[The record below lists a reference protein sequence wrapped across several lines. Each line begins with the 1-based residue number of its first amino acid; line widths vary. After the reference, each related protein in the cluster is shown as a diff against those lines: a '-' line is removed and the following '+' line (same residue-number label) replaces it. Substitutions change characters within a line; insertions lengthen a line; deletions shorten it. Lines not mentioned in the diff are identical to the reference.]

1 MTSAKISGMVSNLG
15 SVDAGLPE
23 VTGTVDKG
31 LCATAQ
37 ASFASVM
44 EQKTSGY
51 GNQQLTSENP
61 VGKEPAATTTQPA
74 AVADGTKKLNV
85 KESSPT
91 QKVEEMQNQL
101 EDTKDAF
108 ETGVKEILKDELGVS
123 DEQVEDVMS
132 VLGLQWMDLLN
143 PASLSQLV
151 TQLTGTEDAC
161 SLLMSEEFTN
171 IMQNTDALVQNLSET
186 LGLSKDE
193 WVALQNQLTE
203 LTTPEEANLT
213 ADFNEKLDMADS
225 GIQGTTPQ
233 ADVTIASQ
241 ETQDTTATAATA
253 QMTQATEETQNV
265 QPEEETEDAVPVLEV
280 NKSENTQSENNV
292 SEDTSGEMD
301 ESAAQSQ
308 KTKES
313 SVNEHAQTMEFQVRA
328 EQQTAV
334 PEEVNTVASRT
345 TIDVQDIMNQ
355 IAEFAKVNL
364 SPENSSVEMQLNP
377 ENLGKVYLHI
387 AATKEG
393 NITAEL
399 AVSSETVKTALEAQI
414 ADLRTSLNQQGI
426 KVDAVEVT
434 IASHEFERNLEQNA
448 AGEEQQSSQREENG
462 RTAGRRLFRGELDEL
477 SGLMNEEE
485 ALAAQIMK
493 DHGNTM
499 DVTA

>member
-1 MTSAKISGMVSNLG
+1 MTSAKISGMVSTPGTL
-15 SVDAGLPE
+15 DTGLSK
-23 VTGTVDKG
+23 VTGTVEKG

-74 AVADGTKKLNV
+74 AVADSTKKLNV
-85 KESSPT
+85 KENSPT
-91 QKVEEMQNQL
+91 QKVEELQNQL

-123 DEQVEDVMS
+123 DEQVEDAMS
-132 VLGLQWMDLLN
+132 ILGLQWMDLLN

-161 SLLMSEEFTN
+161 SLLMREEFTN

-186 LGLSKDE
+186 LGTSRDE
-193 WVALQNQLTE
+193 WVALQNQLAE
-203 LTTPEEANLT
+203 LTV
-213 ADFNEKLDMADS
+213 DFNETVDMAD
-225 GIQGTTPQ
+225 GGVQEMAPQ
-233 ADVTIASQ
+233 TDATITS
-241 ETQDTTATAATA
+241 QDTTVMAATV
-253 QMTQATEETQNV
+253 QMTHTTEEAQNV
-265 QPEEETEDAVPVLEV
+265 QPEEEAEDAAPVIQV
-280 NKSENTQSENNV
+280 NASEDAQTENNV
-292 SEDTSGEMD
+292 SEDASGEMG
-301 ESAAQSQ
+301 EPAAQSQ

-313 SVNEHAQTMEFQVRA
+313 SVNEHAQNMEFQVSA
-328 EQQTAV
+328 EQQTVA
-334 PEEVNTVASRT
+334 PEEVNKVASRT

-355 IAEFAKVNL
+355 ITEFAKVNL
-364 SPENSSVEMQLNP
+364 SSENSSIEMQLNP

-448 AGEEQQSSQREENG
+448 AGEEQQGSQREESG

>member
-1 MTSAKISGMVSNLG
+1 MTSAKISGMVSTPGTL
-15 SVDAGLPE
+15 DTGLSK
-23 VTGTVDKG
+23 VTGTVEKG

-51 GNQQLTSENP
+51 GNQQLTSGNP

-74 AVADGTKKLNV
+74 AVADSAKKLNV
-85 KESSPT
+85 KENSPT
-91 QKVEEMQNQL
+91 QKVEELQNQL

-123 DEQVEDVMS
+123 DEQVEDAMS
-132 VLGLQWMDLLN
+132 ILGLQWMDLLN

-171 IMQNTDALVQNLSET
+171 IMQNTDALVQSLSET
-186 LGLSKDE
+186 LGISKDE
-193 WVALQNQLTE
+193 WVALQNQLAE
-203 LTTPEEANLT
+203 LT
-213 ADFNEKLDMADS
+213 ADFNETVDMAD
-225 GIQGTTPQ
+225 GGVQEMAPQ
-233 ADVTIASQ
+233 TDATITS
-241 ETQDTTATAATA
+241 QDTTVMAATV
-253 QMTQATEETQNV
+253 QMTHTTEEAQNV
-265 QPEEETEDAVPVLEV
+265 QPEEEAEDAAPVIQV
-280 NKSENTQSENNV
+280 NASEDAQTENNV
-292 SEDTSGEMD
+292 SEDASGEMG
-301 ESAAQSQ
+301 EPAAQSQ

-313 SVNEHAQTMEFQVRA
+313 SVNEHAQNMEFQVRA
-328 EQQTAV
+328 EQQTVA
-334 PEEVNTVASRT
+334 PEEVNKVASRT

-355 IAEFAKVNL
+355 IIEFAKVNL
-364 SPENSSVEMQLNP
+364 SSENSSIEMQLNP

-448 AGEEQQSSQREENG
+448 AGEEQQGSQREESG

>member
-1 MTSAKISGMVSNLG
+1 MTSAKISGMVSTPGTL
-15 SVDAGLPE
+15 DTGLSK
-23 VTGTVDKG
+23 VTGTVEKG

-51 GNQQLTSENP
+51 GNQQLTSGNP

-74 AVADGTKKLNV
+74 AVADSAKKLNV
-85 KESSPT
+85 KENSPT
-91 QKVEEMQNQL
+91 QKVEELQNQL

-123 DEQVEDVMS
+123 DEQVEDAMS
-132 VLGLQWMDLLN
+132 ILGLQWMDLLN

-171 IMQNTDALVQNLSET
+171 IMQNTDELVQSLSET
-186 LGLSKDE
+186 LGISKDE
-193 WVALQNQLTE
+193 WVALQNQLAE
-203 LTTPEEANLT
+203 LT
-213 ADFNEKLDMADS
+213 ADFNETVDMAD
-225 GIQGTTPQ
+225 GGVQEIAPQ
-233 ADVTIASQ
+233 TDATITS
-241 ETQDTTATAATA
+241 QDTTVMAATV
-253 QMTQATEETQNV
+253 QMTHTTEETQNV
-265 QPEEETEDAVPVLEV
+265 QPEEETEDAAPVIQV
-280 NKSENTQSENNV
+280 NASEDAQTENNV
-292 SEDTSGEMD
+292 SENASGEMG
-301 ESAAQSQ
+301 EPAAQSQ

-313 SVNEHAQTMEFQVRA
+313 SVNEHAQNMEFQVRA
-328 EQQTAV
+328 EQQTVA
-334 PEEVNTVASRT
+334 PEEVNKVASRT

-355 IAEFAKVNL
+355 ITEFAKVNL
-364 SPENSSVEMQLNP
+364 SSENSSIEMQLNP

-448 AGEEQQSSQREENG
+448 SGEEQQGSQREESG

>member
-1 MTSAKISGMVSNLG
+1 MTSAKISGMVSTPGAL
-15 SVDAGLPE
+15 DTGLSE
-23 VTGTVDKG
+23 VTGTVEKG
-31 LCATAQ
+31 LCTTAQ

-51 GNQQLTSENP
+51 GKQQLTSENP
-61 VGKEPAATTTQPA
+61 LGKQPAATTTQSA
-74 AVADGTKKLNV
+74 AVTDSTKKLNV
-85 KESSPT
+85 KKSSPT

-123 DEQVEDVMS
+123 DEQVEDAMS
-132 VLGLQWMDLLN
+132 ILGLQWLDLLN

-186 LGLSKDE
+186 LGISKDE

-203 LTTPEEANLT
+203 LT
-213 ADFNEKLDMADS
+213 ADFNETVDMAD
-225 GIQGTTPQ
+225 GGVQEMDPQ
-233 ADVTIASQ
+233 TDATITS
-241 ETQDTTATAATA
+241 QDTTVTATTV
-253 QMTQATEETQNV
+253 QMTQTAEETQNV
-265 QPEEETEDAVPVLEV
+265 QPEEEAEDAAPVIQV
-280 NKSENTQSENNV
+280 NASEDAQAENNV
-292 SEDTSGEMD
+292 SEDASGEMD

-308 KTKES
+308 KTKEN

-328 EQQTAV
+328 EQQTTA

-355 IAEFAKVNL
+355 ITEFTKVNL
-364 SPENSSVEMQLNP
+364 SLENSSIEMQLNP

-448 AGEEQQSSQREENG
+448 AGEEQQGSQREESG

>member
-1 MTSAKISGMVSNLG
+1 MTSAKISGMVSTPGAL
-15 SVDAGLPE
+15 DTGLSK
-23 VTGTVDKG
+23 VTGTVEKG

-51 GNQQLTSENP
+51 GNQQLTSGNP

-74 AVADGTKKLNV
+74 AVADSAKKLNV
-85 KESSPT
+85 KENSPT
-91 QKVEEMQNQL
+91 QKVEELQNQL

-123 DEQVEDVMS
+123 DEQVEDAMS
-132 VLGLQWMDLLN
+132 ILGLQWMDLLN

-171 IMQNTDALVQNLSET
+171 IMQNTDELVQSLSET
-186 LGLSKDE
+186 LGISKDE
-193 WVALQNQLTE
+193 WVALQNQLAE
-203 LTTPEEANLT
+203 LT
-213 ADFNEKLDMADS
+213 ADFNETVDMAD
-225 GIQGTTPQ
+225 GGVQEMAPQ
-233 ADVTIASQ
+233 TDATITS
-241 ETQDTTATAATA
+241 QDTTVMAATV
-253 QMTQATEETQNV
+253 QMTHTTEEAQNV
-265 QPEEETEDAVPVLEV
+265 QPEEEAEDAAPVIQV
-280 NKSENTQSENNV
+280 NASEDAQTENNV
-292 SEDTSGEMD
+292 SEDASGEMG
-301 ESAAQSQ
+301 EPAAQSQ

-313 SVNEHAQTMEFQVRA
+313 SVNEHAQNMEFQVRA
-328 EQQTAV
+328 EQQTVA
-334 PEEVNTVASRT
+334 PEEVNKVASRT

-355 IAEFAKVNL
+355 ITEFAKVNL
-364 SPENSSVEMQLNP
+364 SPENSSIEMQLNP

-448 AGEEQQSSQREENG
+448 SGEEQQGSQREESG

>member
-1 MTSAKISGMVSNLG
+1 MTSAKISGMVSTPGTL
-15 SVDAGLPE
+15 DTGLSK
-23 VTGTVDKG
+23 VTGTVEKG

-51 GNQQLTSENP
+51 GNQQLTSGNP

-74 AVADGTKKLNV
+74 AVADSAKKLNV
-85 KESSPT
+85 KENSPT
-91 QKVEEMQNQL
+91 QKVEELQNQL

-123 DEQVEDVMS
+123 DEQVEDAMS
-132 VLGLQWMDLLN
+132 ILGLQWMDLLN

-186 LGLSKDE
+186 LEISRDE
-193 WVALQNQLTE
+193 WVALQNQLAE
-203 LTTPEEANLT
+203 LTV
-213 ADFNEKLDMADS
+213 DFNETVDMAD
-225 GIQGTTPQ
+225 GGVQEMAPQ
-233 ADVTIASQ
+233 TDATITS
-241 ETQDTTATAATA
+241 QDTTVMAATV
-253 QMTQATEETQNV
+253 QMTHTTEEAQNV
-265 QPEEETEDAVPVLEV
+265 QPEEEAEDAAPVIQV
-280 NKSENTQSENNV
+280 NASEDAQTENNV
-292 SEDTSGEMD
+292 SEDASGEMG
-301 ESAAQSQ
+301 EPAAQSQ

-313 SVNEHAQTMEFQVRA
+313 SVNEHAQNMEFQVRA
-328 EQQTAV
+328 EQQTVA
-334 PEEVNTVASRT
+334 PEEVNKVASRT

-355 IAEFAKVNL
+355 ITEFAKVNL
-364 SPENSSVEMQLNP
+364 SPENSSIEMQLNP

-448 AGEEQQSSQREENG
+448 SGEEQQGSQREESG

>member
-1 MTSAKISGMVSNLG
+1 MTSAKISGMVSTPGTL
-15 SVDAGLPE
+15 DTGLSKA
-23 VTGTVDKG
+23 TGTVEKG

-61 VGKEPAATTTQPA
+61 VGKEPAATATQPA
-74 AVADGTKKLNV
+74 AVADSTKKLNV
-85 KESSPT
+85 KENSPT
-91 QKVEEMQNQL
+91 QKVEELQNQL

-123 DEQVEDVMS
+123 DEQVEDAMS
-132 VLGLQWMDLLN
+132 ILGLQWMDLLN

-171 IMQNTDALVQNLSET
+171 IMQNTEALVQNLSET
-186 LGLSKDE
+186 LGISKDE
-193 WVALQNQLTE
+193 WVALQNQLAE
-203 LTTPEEANLT
+203 LT
-213 ADFNEKLDMADS
+213 ADFNETVDMAD
-225 GIQGTTPQ
+225 GGVQEIAPQ
-233 ADVTIASQ
+233 TDATITS
-241 ETQDTTATAATA
+241 QDTTVMAATV
-253 QMTQATEETQNV
+253 QMTHTTEETQNV
-265 QPEEETEDAVPVLEV
+265 QPVIQVNASEDAQ
-280 NKSENTQSENNV
+280 TENNV
-292 SEDTSGEMD
+292 SENASGEMG
-301 ESAAQSQ
+301 EPAAQSQ

-313 SVNEHAQTMEFQVRA
+313 SVNEHAQNMEFQVRA
-328 EQQTAV
+328 EQQTVA
-334 PEEVNTVASRT
+334 PEEVNKVASRT

-355 IAEFAKVNL
+355 ITEFAKVNL
-364 SPENSSVEMQLNP
+364 SPENSSIEMQLNP

-426 KVDAVEVT
+426 KVDAVEVA

-448 AGEEQQSSQREENG
+448 SGEEQQGSQREESG

>member
-1 MTSAKISGMVSNLG
+1 MTSAKISGMVSTPGTL
-15 SVDAGLPE
+15 DTGLSK
-23 VTGTVDKG
+23 VTGTVEKG

-51 GNQQLTSENP
+51 GNQQLTSGNP

-74 AVADGTKKLNV
+74 AVADSAKKLNV
-85 KESSPT
+85 KENSPT
-91 QKVEEMQNQL
+91 QKVEELQNQL

-123 DEQVEDVMS
+123 DEQVEDAMS
-132 VLGLQWMDLLN
+132 ILGLQWMDLLN

-171 IMQNTDALVQNLSET
+171 IMQNTDELVQSLSET
-186 LGLSKDE
+186 LGISKDE
-193 WVALQNQLTE
+193 WVALQNQLAE
-203 LTTPEEANLT
+203 LT
-213 ADFNEKLDMADS
+213 ADFNETVDMAD
-225 GIQGTTPQ
+225 GGVQEIAPQ
-233 ADVTIASQ
+233 TDATITS
-241 ETQDTTATAATA
+241 QDTTVMAATV
-253 QMTQATEETQNV
+253 QMTHTTEETQNV
-265 QPEEETEDAVPVLEV
+265 QPEEETEDAAPVIQV
-280 NKSENTQSENNV
+280 NASEDAQTENNV
-292 SEDTSGEMD
+292 SENASGEMG
-301 ESAAQSQ
+301 EPAAQSQ

-313 SVNEHAQTMEFQVRA
+313 SVNEHAQNMEFQVRA
-328 EQQTAV
+328 EQQTVA
-334 PEEVNTVASRT
+334 PEEVNKVASRT

-355 IAEFAKVNL
+355 ITEFAKVNL
-364 SPENSSVEMQLNP
+364 SSENSSIEMQLNP

-399 AVSSETVKTALEAQI
+399 TVSSETVKTALEAQI

-448 AGEEQQSSQREENG
+448 AGEEQQGSQREESG

>member
-1 MTSAKISGMVSNLG
+1 MTSAKISGMVSTPGTL
-15 SVDAGLPE
+15 DTGLSK
-23 VTGTVDKG
+23 VTGAVEKG

-61 VGKEPAATTTQPA
+61 VGKEPAATTTQSA
-74 AVADGTKKLNV
+74 AVADSTKKLNV
-85 KESSPT
+85 KENSPT
-91 QKVEEMQNQL
+91 QKVEELQNQL

-123 DEQVEDVMS
+123 DEQVEDAMS
-132 VLGLQWMDLLN
+132 ILGLQWMDLLN

-186 LGLSKDE
+186 LGISKDE
-193 WVALQNQLTE
+193 WVALQNQLAE
-203 LTTPEEANLT
+203 LT
-213 ADFNEKLDMADS
+213 ADFNETVDMAD
-225 GIQGTTPQ
+225 GGVQEMVPQ
-233 ADVTIASQ
+233 TDVTIASQ
-241 ETQDTTATAATA
+241 ETQDTTVTAATV
-253 QMTQATEETQNV
+253 QMTHATEETQNV
-265 QPEEETEDAVPVLEV
+265 QPEEDAAPVIQVNASEDAQ
-280 NKSENTQSENNV
+280 TENNV
-292 SEDTSGEMD
+292 SEDASGEMD
-301 ESAAQSQ
+301 EPAAQSQ

-313 SVNEHAQTMEFQVRA
+313 SVNEHAQNMEFQVRA
-328 EQQTAV
+328 EQQTAA
-334 PEEVNTVASRT
+334 PEEVNKVASRT

-355 IAEFAKVNL
+355 ITEFAKVNL
-364 SPENSSVEMQLNP
+364 SSENSSIEMQLNP

-393 NITAEL
+393 NIAAEL
-399 AVSSETVKTALEAQI
+399 AVSSETVKAALEAQI

-434 IASHEFERNLEQNA
+434 IASHEFERNLEQNT
-448 AGEEQQSSQREENG
+448 AGEEQQGSQREESG

>member
-1 MTSAKISGMVSNLG
+1 MTSAKISGMVSTPGTL
-15 SVDAGLPE
+15 DTGLSKA
-23 VTGTVDKG
+23 TGTVEKG

-61 VGKEPAATTTQPA
+61 VGKEPAATATQPA
-74 AVADGTKKLNV
+74 AVADSTKKLNV
-85 KESSPT
+85 KENSPT
-91 QKVEEMQNQL
+91 QKVEELQNQL

-123 DEQVEDVMS
+123 DEQVEDAMS
-132 VLGLQWMDLLN
+132 ILGLQWMDLLN

-171 IMQNTDALVQNLSET
+171 IMQNTEVLVQNLSET
-186 LGLSKDE
+186 LGISKDE
-193 WVALQNQLTE
+193 WVALQNQLAE
-203 LTTPEEANLT
+203 LT
-213 ADFNEKLDMADS
+213 ADFNETVDMAD
-225 GIQGTTPQ
+225 GGVQEIAPQ
-233 ADVTIASQ
+233 TDATITS
-241 ETQDTTATAATA
+241 QDTTVMAATV
-253 QMTQATEETQNV
+253 QMTHTTEETQNV
-265 QPEEETEDAVPVLEV
+265 QPEEETEDAAPVIQV
-280 NKSENTQSENNV
+280 NASEDAQTENNV
-292 SEDTSGEMD
+292 SENASGEMG
-301 ESAAQSQ
+301 EPAAQSQ

-313 SVNEHAQTMEFQVRA
+313 SVNEHAQNMEFQVRA
-328 EQQTAV
+328 EQQTVA
-334 PEEVNTVASRT
+334 PEEVNKVASRT

-355 IAEFAKVNL
+355 ITEFAKVNL
-364 SPENSSVEMQLNP
+364 SPENSSIEMQLNP

-387 AATKEG
+387 AVTKEG

-426 KVDAVEVT
+426 KVDAVEVA

-448 AGEEQQSSQREENG
+448 SGEEQQGSQREESG

>member
-1 MTSAKISGMVSNLG
+1 MTSAKISGMVSTPGTL
-15 SVDAGLPE
+15 DTGLSK
-23 VTGTVDKG
+23 VTGTVEKG

-51 GNQQLTSENP
+51 GNQQLTSGNP

-74 AVADGTKKLNV
+74 AVADSTKKLNV
-85 KESSPT
+85 KENSPT
-91 QKVEEMQNQL
+91 QKVEELQNQL

-123 DEQVEDVMS
+123 DEQVEDAMS
-132 VLGLQWMDLLN
+132 ILGLQWMDLLN

-186 LGLSKDE
+186 LGISKDE
-193 WVALQNQLTE
+193 WVALQNQLAE
-203 LTTPEEANLT
+203 LT
-213 ADFNEKLDMADS
+213 ADFNETVDMAD
-225 GIQGTTPQ
+225 GGVQEMAPQ
-233 ADVTIASQ
+233 TDATITS
-241 ETQDTTATAATA
+241 QDTTVMAATV
-253 QMTQATEETQNV
+253 QMTHATEETQNV
-265 QPEEETEDAVPVLEV
+265 QPEEETEDAAPVIQV
-280 NKSENTQSENNV
+280 NASEDAQTENNV
-292 SEDTSGEMD
+292 SENASGEMG
-301 ESAAQSQ
+301 EPAAQSQ

-313 SVNEHAQTMEFQVRA
+313 SVNEHAQNMEFQVRT
-328 EQQTAV
+328 EQQTVA
-334 PEEVNTVASRT
+334 PEEVNKVASRT

-355 IAEFAKVNL
+355 ITEFAKVNL
-364 SPENSSVEMQLNP
+364 SPENSSIEMQLNP

-387 AATKEG
+387 ATTKEG

-399 AVSSETVKTALEAQI
+399 AVSSEAVKTALEAQI

-448 AGEEQQSSQREENG
+448 SGEEQQGSQREESG

>member
-1 MTSAKISGMVSNLG
+1 MTGAKISGMVSTPGTL
-15 SVDAGLPE
+15 DTGLSK
-23 VTGTVDKG
+23 VTGTVEKG

-51 GNQQLTSENP
+51 GNQQLTSGNP

-74 AVADGTKKLNV
+74 AVADSAKKLNV
-85 KESSPT
+85 KENSPT
-91 QKVEEMQNQL
+91 QKVEELQNQL

-123 DEQVEDVMS
+123 DEQVEDAMS
-132 VLGLQWMDLLN
+132 ILGLQWMDLLN

-171 IMQNTDALVQNLSET
+171 IMQNTDELVQSLSET
-186 LGLSKDE
+186 LGISKDE
-193 WVALQNQLTE
+193 WVALQNQLAE
-203 LTTPEEANLT
+203 LT
-213 ADFNEKLDMADS
+213 ADFNETVDMAD
-225 GIQGTTPQ
+225 GGVQEIAPQ
-233 ADVTIASQ
+233 TDATITS
-241 ETQDTTATAATA
+241 QDTTVMAATV
-253 QMTQATEETQNV
+253 QMTHTTEETQNV
-265 QPEEETEDAVPVLEV
+265 QPEEETEDAAPVIQV
-280 NKSENTQSENNV
+280 NASEDAQTENNV
-292 SEDTSGEMD
+292 SENASGEMG
-301 ESAAQSQ
+301 EPAAQSQ

-313 SVNEHAQTMEFQVRA
+313 SVNEHAQNMEFQVRA
-328 EQQTAV
+328 EQQTVA
-334 PEEVNTVASRT
+334 PEEVNKVASRT

-355 IAEFAKVNL
+355 ITEFAKVNL
-364 SPENSSVEMQLNP
+364 SPENSSIEMQLNP

-426 KVDAVEVT
+426 KVDAVEVA

-448 AGEEQQSSQREENG
+448 SGEEQQGSQREESG

>member
-1 MTSAKISGMVSNLG
+1 MTSAKISGMVSTPGTL
-15 SVDAGLPE
+15 DTGLSK
-23 VTGTVDKG
+23 VTGTVEKG

-51 GNQQLTSENP
+51 GNQQLTSGNP

-74 AVADGTKKLNV
+74 AVADSTKKLNV
-85 KESSPT
+85 KENSPT
-91 QKVEEMQNQL
+91 QKVEELQNQL

-123 DEQVEDVMS
+123 DEQVEDAMS
-132 VLGLQWMDLLN
+132 ILGLQWMDLLN

-151 TQLTGTEDAC
+151 TQLTETEDAC

-186 LGLSKDE
+186 LGISKDE
-193 WVALQNQLTE
+193 WVALQNQLAE
-203 LTTPEEANLT
+203 LT
-213 ADFNEKLDMADS
+213 ADFNETVDMAD
-225 GIQGTTPQ
+225 GGVQEMAPQ
-233 ADVTIASQ
+233 TDATITS
-241 ETQDTTATAATA
+241 QDTTVMTATV
-253 QMTQATEETQNV
+253 QMTHTTEETQNV
-265 QPEEETEDAVPVLEV
+265 QPEEEAEDATPVIQV
-280 NKSENTQSENNV
+280 NASEDAQTENNV
-292 SEDTSGEMD
+292 SEDASGEMG
-301 ESAAQSQ
+301 EPAAQSQ

-313 SVNEHAQTMEFQVRA
+313 SVNEHAQNMEFQVRA
-328 EQQTAV
+328 EQQTVA
-334 PEEVNTVASRT
+334 PEEVNKVASRT

-355 IAEFAKVNL
+355 ITEFAKVNL
-364 SPENSSVEMQLNP
+364 SPENSSIEMQLNP

-448 AGEEQQSSQREENG
+448 AGEEQQGSQREESG

>member
-1 MTSAKISGMVSNLG
+1 MTSAKISGMVSTPGTL
-15 SVDAGLPE
+15 DTGLSK
-23 VTGTVDKG
+23 VTGTVEKG

-51 GNQQLTSENP
+51 GNQQLTSGNP

-74 AVADGTKKLNV
+74 AVADSAKKLNV
-85 KESSPT
+85 KENSPT
-91 QKVEEMQNQL
+91 QKVEELQNQL

-123 DEQVEDVMS
+123 DEQVEDAMS
-132 VLGLQWMDLLN
+132 ILGLQWMDLLN

-171 IMQNTDALVQNLSET
+171 IMQNTDALVQSLSET
-186 LGLSKDE
+186 LGISKDE
-193 WVALQNQLTE
+193 WVALQNQLAE
-203 LTTPEEANLT
+203 LT
-213 ADFNEKLDMADS
+213 ADFNETVDMVDGGVQEIA
-225 GIQGTTPQ
+225 PQ
-233 ADVTIASQ
+233 TDATITS
-241 ETQDTTATAATA
+241 QDTTVMAATV
-253 QMTQATEETQNV
+253 QMTHTTEETQNV
-265 QPEEETEDAVPVLEV
+265 QPEEEAEDAAPVIQV
-280 NKSENTQSENNV
+280 NTSEDAQAENNV
-292 SEDTSGEMD
+292 SEDASGEMD

-308 KTKES
+308 KTKEN
-313 SVNEHAQTMEFQVRA
+313 SVNEHPQNMEFQVRA
-328 EQQTAV
+328 EQQTAA
-334 PEEVNTVASRT
+334 PEEVNKVASRT

-355 IAEFAKVNL
+355 ITEFAKVNL
-364 SPENSSVEMQLNP
+364 SSENSSIEMQLNP

-448 AGEEQQSSQREENG
+448 AGEEQQGSQREESG

>member
-1 MTSAKISGMVSNLG
+1 MTSAKISGMVSTPGTL
-15 SVDAGLPE
+15 DTGLSK
-23 VTGTVDKG
+23 VTGTVEKG

-51 GNQQLTSENP
+51 GNQQLTSKNP
-61 VGKEPAATTTQPA
+61 VGKEPAATATQPA
-74 AVADGTKKLNV
+74 AVADSTKKLNV
-85 KESSPT
+85 KENSPT
-91 QKVEEMQNQL
+91 QKVEELQNQL

-123 DEQVEDVMS
+123 DEQVKDAMS
-132 VLGLQWMDLLN
+132 ILGLQWMDLLN

-171 IMQNTDALVQNLSET
+171 IMQNIDALVQNLSET
-186 LGLSKDE
+186 LGISKDE
-193 WVALQNQLTE
+193 WVALQNQLAE
-203 LTTPEEANLT
+203 LT
-213 ADFNEKLDMADS
+213 ADFNETVDMAD
-225 GIQGTTPQ
+225 GGVQEIAPQ
-233 ADVTIASQ
+233 TDATITS
-241 ETQDTTATAATA
+241 QDTTVMAATV
-253 QMTQATEETQNV
+253 QMTHTTEETQNV
-265 QPEEETEDAVPVLEV
+265 QPEEETEDAAPVIQV
-280 NKSENTQSENNV
+280 NASEDAQTENNV
-292 SEDTSGEMD
+292 SENASGEMG
-301 ESAAQSQ
+301 EPAAQSQ

-313 SVNEHAQTMEFQVRA
+313 SVNEHAQNMEFQVRA
-328 EQQTAV
+328 EQQTVA
-334 PEEVNTVASRT
+334 PEEVNKVASRT

-355 IAEFAKVNL
+355 ITEFAKVNL
-364 SPENSSVEMQLNP
+364 SPENSSIEMQLNP

-426 KVDAVEVT
+426 KVDAVEVA

-448 AGEEQQSSQREENG
+448 SGEEQQGSQREESG

>member
-1 MTSAKISGMVSNLG
+1 MTSAKISGMVSTPGTL
-15 SVDAGLPE
+15 DTGLSK
-23 VTGTVDKG
+23 VTGTVEKG

-51 GNQQLTSENP
+51 GNQQLTSGNP

-74 AVADGTKKLNV
+74 AVADSTKKLNV
-85 KESSPT
+85 KENSPT
-91 QKVEEMQNQL
+91 QKVEELQNQL

-123 DEQVEDVMS
+123 DEQVEDAMS
-132 VLGLQWMDLLN
+132 ILGLQWMDLLN

-151 TQLTGTEDAC
+151 TQLTETEDAC

-186 LGLSKDE
+186 LGISKDE
-193 WVALQNQLTE
+193 WVALQNQLAE
-203 LTTPEEANLT
+203 LT
-213 ADFNEKLDMADS
+213 ADFNETVDMAD
-225 GIQGTTPQ
+225 GGVQEMAPQ
-233 ADVTIASQ
+233 TDATITS
-241 ETQDTTATAATA
+241 QDTTVMAATV
-253 QMTQATEETQNV
+253 QMTHTTEETQNV
-265 QPEEETEDAVPVLEV
+265 QPEEEAEDATPVIQV
-280 NKSENTQSENNV
+280 NASEDAQTENNV
-292 SEDTSGEMD
+292 SEDASGEMG
-301 ESAAQSQ
+301 EPAAQSQ

-313 SVNEHAQTMEFQVRA
+313 SVNEHAQNMEFQVRA
-328 EQQTAV
+328 EQQTVA
-334 PEEVNTVASRT
+334 PEEVNKVASRT

-355 IAEFAKVNL
+355 ITEFAKVNL
-364 SPENSSVEMQLNP
+364 SPENSSIEMQLNP

-448 AGEEQQSSQREENG
+448 AGEEQQGSQREESG
-462 RTAGRRLFRGELDEL
+462 ITAGRRLFRGELDEL

>member
-1 MTSAKISGMVSNLG
+1 MTSAKISGMVSNPGAL
-15 SVDAGLPE
+15 DTGLSE
-23 VTGTVDKG
+23 VTGTVEKG

-74 AVADGTKKLNV
+74 AVADSTKKLNV

-91 QKVEEMQNQL
+91 QKVEELQNQL

-123 DEQVEDVMS
+123 DEQVEDAMS
-132 VLGLQWMDLLN
+132 ILGLQWLDLLN

-186 LGLSKDE
+186 LGISKDE

-203 LTTPEEANLT
+203 LT
-213 ADFNEKLDMADS
+213 ADFNETVDMAD
-225 GIQGTTPQ
+225 GGVQEMDPQ
-233 ADVTIASQ
+233 TDATITS
-241 ETQDTTATAATA
+241 QDTTVTATTV
-253 QMTQATEETQNV
+253 QMTQTAEETQNV
-265 QPEEETEDAVPVLEV
+265 QPEEEAEDAAPVIQV
-280 NKSENTQSENNV
+280 NASEDAQAENNV
-292 SEDTSGEMD
+292 SEDASGEMD

-308 KTKES
+308 KTKEN
-313 SVNEHAQTMEFQVRA
+313 SVNEHPQNMEFQVRA
-328 EQQTAV
+328 EQQTAA
-334 PEEVNTVASRT
+334 PEEVNKVASRT

-355 IAEFAKVNL
+355 ITEFAKVNL
-364 SPENSSVEMQLNP
+364 SSENSSIEMQLNP

-448 AGEEQQSSQREENG
+448 AGEEQQGSQREESG

>member
-1 MTSAKISGMVSNLG
+1 MTSAKISGMVSTPGTL
-15 SVDAGLPE
+15 DTGLSK
-23 VTGTVDKG
+23 VTGTVEKG

-51 GNQQLTSENP
+51 GNQQLTSKNP
-61 VGKEPAATTTQPA
+61 VGKEPAATATQPA
-74 AVADGTKKLNV
+74 AVADSTKKLNV
-85 KESSPT
+85 KENSPT
-91 QKVEEMQNQL
+91 QKVEELQNQL

-123 DEQVEDVMS
+123 DEQVEDAMS
-132 VLGLQWMDLLN
+132 ILGLQWMDLLN

-171 IMQNTDALVQNLSET
+171 IMQNTDELVQSLSET
-186 LGLSKDE
+186 LGISKDE
-193 WVALQNQLTE
+193 WVALQNQLAE
-203 LTTPEEANLT
+203 LT
-213 ADFNEKLDMADS
+213 ADFNETVDMAD
-225 GIQGTTPQ
+225 GGVQKMAPQ
-233 ADVTIASQ
+233 TDATITSK
-241 ETQDTTATAATA
+241 DTTVMAATV
-253 QMTQATEETQNV
+253 QMTHTTEETQNV
-265 QPEEETEDAVPVLEV
+265 QPEEETEDTTPVIQV
-280 NKSENTQSENNV
+280 NASEDAQTENNV
-292 SEDTSGEMD
+292 SENASGEMG
-301 ESAAQSQ
+301 EPAAQSQ

-313 SVNEHAQTMEFQVRA
+313 SVNEHAQNMEFQVRA
-328 EQQTAV
+328 EQLAAA
-334 PEEVNTVASRT
+334 PEEVNKVASRT

-355 IAEFAKVNL
+355 ITEFAKVNL
-364 SPENSSVEMQLNP
+364 SSENSSIEMQLNP

-426 KVDAVEVT
+426 KVDAVEVA

-448 AGEEQQSSQREENG
+448 SGEEQQGSQREESG

>member
-1 MTSAKISGMVSNLG
+1 MTSAKISGMVSTPGTL
-15 SVDAGLPE
+15 DTGLSK
-23 VTGTVDKG
+23 VTGTVEKG

-74 AVADGTKKLNV
+74 AVADSTKKLNV
-85 KESSPT
+85 KENSPT
-91 QKVEEMQNQL
+91 QKVEELQNQL

-123 DEQVEDVMS
+123 DEQVEDAMS
-132 VLGLQWMDLLN
+132 ILGLQWMDLLN

-186 LGLSKDE
+186 LGISRDE
-193 WVALQNQLTE
+193 WVALQNQLAE
-203 LTTPEEANLT
+203 LTV
-213 ADFNEKLDMADS
+213 DFNETVDMAD
-225 GIQGTTPQ
+225 GGVQEMAPQ
-233 ADVTIASQ
+233 TDATITS
-241 ETQDTTATAATA
+241 QDTTVTATTV
-253 QMTQATEETQNV
+253 QMTQTAEETQNV
-265 QPEEETEDAVPVLEV
+265 QPEEEAEDAAPVIQV
-280 NKSENTQSENNV
+280 NASEDAQAENNV
-292 SEDTSGEMD
+292 SEDASGEMD

-308 KTKES
+308 KTKEN
-313 SVNEHAQTMEFQVRA
+313 SVNEHPQNMEFQVRA
-328 EQQTAV
+328 EQQTAA
-334 PEEVNTVASRT
+334 PEEVNKVASRT

-355 IAEFAKVNL
+355 ITEFAKVNL
-364 SPENSSVEMQLNP
+364 SSENSSIEMQLNP

-448 AGEEQQSSQREENG
+448 AGEEQQGSQREESG

>member
-1 MTSAKISGMVSNLG
+1 MTSAKISGMVSTPGTL
-15 SVDAGLPE
+15 DTGLSK
-23 VTGTVDKG
+23 VTGTVEKG

-51 GNQQLTSENP
+51 GNQQLTSGNP

-74 AVADGTKKLNV
+74 AVADSAKKLNV
-85 KESSPT
+85 KENSPT
-91 QKVEEMQNQL
+91 QKVEELQNQL

-123 DEQVEDVMS
+123 DEQVEDAMS
-132 VLGLQWMDLLN
+132 ILGLQWMDLLN

-171 IMQNTDALVQNLSET
+171 IMQNTDELVQSLSET
-186 LGLSKDE
+186 LGISKDE
-193 WVALQNQLTE
+193 WVALQNQLAE
-203 LTTPEEANLT
+203 LT
-213 ADFNEKLDMADS
+213 ADFNETVDMAD
-225 GIQGTTPQ
+225 GGVQKIAPQ
-233 ADVTIASQ
+233 TDATITS
-241 ETQDTTATAATA
+241 QDTTVMAATV
-253 QMTQATEETQNV
+253 QMTHTTEETQNV
-265 QPEEETEDAVPVLEV
+265 QPEEETEDAAPVIQV
-280 NKSENTQSENNV
+280 NASEDAQTENNV
-292 SEDTSGEMD
+292 SENASGEMG
-301 ESAAQSQ
+301 EPAAQSQ

-313 SVNEHAQTMEFQVRA
+313 SVNEHAQNMEFQVRA
-328 EQQTAV
+328 EQQTVA
-334 PEEVNTVASRT
+334 PEEVNKVASRT

-355 IAEFAKVNL
+355 ITEFAKVNL
-364 SPENSSVEMQLNP
+364 SPENSSIEMQLNP

-426 KVDAVEVT
+426 KVDAVEVA

-448 AGEEQQSSQREENG
+448 SGEEQQGSQREESG

>member
-1 MTSAKISGMVSNLG
+1 MTSAKISGMVSTPGTL
-15 SVDAGLPE
+15 DTGLSK
-23 VTGTVDKG
+23 VTGTVEKG

-51 GNQQLTSENP
+51 GNQQLTSGNP

-74 AVADGTKKLNV
+74 AVADSAKKLNV
-85 KESSPT
+85 KENSPT
-91 QKVEEMQNQL
+91 QKVEELQNQL

-123 DEQVEDVMS
+123 DEQVEDAMS
-132 VLGLQWMDLLN
+132 ILGLQWMDLLN

-171 IMQNTDALVQNLSET
+171 IMQNTDALVQSLSET
-186 LGLSKDE
+186 LGISKDE
-193 WVALQNQLTE
+193 WVALQNQLAE
-203 LTTPEEANLT
+203 LT
-213 ADFNEKLDMADS
+213 ADFNETVDMAD
-225 GIQGTTPQ
+225 GGVQEIAPQ
-233 ADVTIASQ
+233 TDATITS
-241 ETQDTTATAATA
+241 QDTTVMAATV
-253 QMTQATEETQNV
+253 QMTHTTEETQNV
-265 QPEEETEDAVPVLEV
+265 QPEEETEDAAPVIQV
-280 NKSENTQSENNV
+280 NASEDAQTENNV
-292 SEDTSGEMD
+292 SENASGEMG
-301 ESAAQSQ
+301 EPAAQSQ

-313 SVNEHAQTMEFQVRA
+313 SVNEHAQNMEFQVRA
-328 EQQTAV
+328 EQQTVA
-334 PEEVNTVASRT
+334 PEEVNKVASRT

-355 IAEFAKVNL
+355 ITEFAKVNL
-364 SPENSSVEMQLNP
+364 SSENSSIEMQLNP

-448 AGEEQQSSQREENG
+448 AGEEQQGSQREESG

>member
-1 MTSAKISGMVSNLG
+1 MTSAKISGMVSTPGTL
-15 SVDAGLPE
+15 DTGLSK
-23 VTGTVDKG
+23 VTGTVEKG

-51 GNQQLTSENP
+51 GNQQLTSGNP

-74 AVADGTKKLNV
+74 AVADSTKKLNV
-85 KESSPT
+85 KENSPT
-91 QKVEEMQNQL
+91 QKVEELQNQL

-123 DEQVEDVMS
+123 DEQVEDAMS
-132 VLGLQWMDLLN
+132 ILGLQWMDLLN

-186 LGLSKDE
+186 LGISKDE
-193 WVALQNQLTE
+193 WVALQNQLAE
-203 LTTPEEANLT
+203 LT
-213 ADFNEKLDMADS
+213 ADFNETVDMAD
-225 GIQGTTPQ
+225 GGVQEMAQQTD
-233 ADVTIASQ
+233 ATITS
-241 ETQDTTATAATA
+241 QDTTVMAATV
-253 QMTQATEETQNV
+253 QMTHATEETQNV
-265 QPEEETEDAVPVLEV
+265 QPEEETEDAAPVIQV
-280 NKSENTQSENNV
+280 NASEDAQTENNV
-292 SEDTSGEMD
+292 SENASGEMG
-301 ESAAQSQ
+301 EPAAQSQ

-313 SVNEHAQTMEFQVRA
+313 SVNEHAQNMEFQVRT
-328 EQQTAV
+328 EQQTVA
-334 PEEVNTVASRT
+334 PEEVNKVASRT

-355 IAEFAKVNL
+355 VTEFAKVNL
-364 SPENSSVEMQLNP
+364 SPENSSIEMQLNP

-387 AATKEG
+387 ATTKEG

-399 AVSSETVKTALEAQI
+399 AVSSEAVKTALEAQI

-448 AGEEQQSSQREENG
+448 SGEEQQGSQREESG

>member
-1 MTSAKISGMVSNLG
+1 MTSAKISGMVSTPGTL
-15 SVDAGLPE
+15 DTGLSE
-23 VTGTVDKG
+23 VTGTVEKG

-51 GNQQLTSENP
+51 GNQQLTSGNP

-74 AVADGTKKLNV
+74 AVADSAKKLNV
-85 KESSPT
+85 KENSPT
-91 QKVEEMQNQL
+91 QKVEELQNQL

-123 DEQVEDVMS
+123 DEQVEDAMS
-132 VLGLQWMDLLN
+132 ILGLQWMDLLN

-171 IMQNTDALVQNLSET
+171 IMQNTDELVQSLSET
-186 LGLSKDE
+186 LGISKDE
-193 WVALQNQLTE
+193 WVALQNQLAE
-203 LTTPEEANLT
+203 LT
-213 ADFNEKLDMADS
+213 ADFNETVDMAD
-225 GIQGTTPQ
+225 GGVQEIAPQ
-233 ADVTIASQ
+233 TDATITS
-241 ETQDTTATAATA
+241 QDTTVMAATV
-253 QMTQATEETQNV
+253 QMTHTTEETQNV
-265 QPEEETEDAVPVLEV
+265 QPEEETEDAAPVIQV
-280 NKSENTQSENNV
+280 NASEDAQTENNV
-292 SEDTSGEMD
+292 SENASGEMG
-301 ESAAQSQ
+301 EPAAQSQ

-313 SVNEHAQTMEFQVRA
+313 SVNEHAQNMEFQVRA
-328 EQQTAV
+328 EQQTVA
-334 PEEVNTVASRT
+334 PEEVNKVASRT

-355 IAEFAKVNL
+355 ITEFAKVNL
-364 SPENSSVEMQLNP
+364 SPENSSIEMQLNP

-426 KVDAVEVT
+426 KVDAVEVA

-448 AGEEQQSSQREENG
+448 SGEEQQGSQREESG

>member
-1 MTSAKISGMVSNLG
+1 MTSAKISGMVSTPGTL
-15 SVDAGLPE
+15 DTGLSK
-23 VTGTVDKG
+23 VTGTVEKG

-51 GNQQLTSENP
+51 GNQQLTSGNP

-74 AVADGTKKLNV
+74 AVADSAKKLNV
-85 KESSPT
+85 KENSPT
-91 QKVEEMQNQL
+91 QKVEELQNQL

-123 DEQVEDVMS
+123 DEQVEDAMS
-132 VLGLQWMDLLN
+132 ILGLQWMDLLN

-171 IMQNTDALVQNLSET
+171 IMQNTDALVQSLSET
-186 LGLSKDE
+186 LGISKDE
-193 WVALQNQLTE
+193 WVALQNQLAE
-203 LTTPEEANLT
+203 LT
-213 ADFNEKLDMADS
+213 ADFNETVDMAD
-225 GIQGTTPQ
+225 GGVQEMAPQ
-233 ADVTIASQ
+233 TDATITS
-241 ETQDTTATAATA
+241 QDTTVMAATV
-253 QMTQATEETQNV
+253 QMTHATEETQNV
-265 QPEEETEDAVPVLEV
+265 QPEEETEDAAPVIQV
-280 NKSENTQSENNV
+280 NASEDAQTENNV
-292 SEDTSGEMD
+292 SENASGEMG
-301 ESAAQSQ
+301 EPAAQSQ

-313 SVNEHAQTMEFQVRA
+313 SVNEHAQNMEFQVRA
-328 EQQTAV
+328 EQQTVA
-334 PEEVNTVASRT
+334 PEEVNKVASRT

-355 IAEFAKVNL
+355 ITEFAKVNL
-364 SPENSSVEMQLNP
+364 SPENSSIEMQLNP

-414 ADLRTSLNQQGI
+414 ADLRISLNQQGI

-448 AGEEQQSSQREENG
+448 AGEEQQGSQREESG

>member
-1 MTSAKISGMVSNLG
+1 MTSAKISGMVSTPGTL
-15 SVDAGLPE
+15 DTGLSK
-23 VTGTVDKG
+23 VTGTVEKG

-51 GNQQLTSENP
+51 GNQQLTSGNP

-74 AVADGTKKLNV
+74 AVADSAKKLNV
-85 KESSPT
+85 KENSPT
-91 QKVEEMQNQL
+91 QKVEELQNQL

-123 DEQVEDVMS
+123 DEQVEDAMS
-132 VLGLQWMDLLN
+132 ILGLQWMDLLN

-171 IMQNTDALVQNLSET
+171 IMQNTDELVQSLSET
-186 LGLSKDE
+186 LGISKDE
-193 WVALQNQLTE
+193 WVALQNQLAE
-203 LTTPEEANLT
+203 LT
-213 ADFNEKLDMADS
+213 ADFNETVDMAD
-225 GIQGTTPQ
+225 GGVQEIAPQ
-233 ADVTIASQ
+233 TDATITS
-241 ETQDTTATAATA
+241 QDTTVMAATV
-253 QMTQATEETQNV
+253 QMTHTTEETQNV
-265 QPEEETEDAVPVLEV
+265 QPEEETEDAAPVIQV
-280 NKSENTQSENNV
+280 NASEDAQTENNV
-292 SEDTSGEMD
+292 SENASGEMG
-301 ESAAQSQ
+301 EPAAQSQ

-313 SVNEHAQTMEFQVRA
+313 SVNEHAQNMEFQVRA
-328 EQQTAV
+328 EQQTVA
-334 PEEVNTVASRT
+334 PEEVNKVASRT

-355 IAEFAKVNL
+355 IKEFAKVNL
-364 SPENSSVEMQLNP
+364 SPENSSIEMQLNP

-426 KVDAVEVT
+426 KVDAVEVA

-448 AGEEQQSSQREENG
+448 SGEEQQGSQREESG

>member
-1 MTSAKISGMVSNLG
+1 MTSAKISGMVSTPGTL
-15 SVDAGLPE
+15 DTGLSK
-23 VTGTVDKG
+23 VTGTVEKG

-51 GNQQLTSENP
+51 GNQQLTSGNP
-61 VGKEPAATTTQPA
+61 VGKEPAATATQPA
-74 AVADGTKKLNV
+74 AVADSAKKLNV
-85 KESSPT
+85 KENSPT
-91 QKVEEMQNQL
+91 QKVEELQNQL
-101 EDTKDAF
+101 GDTKDAF

-123 DEQVEDVMS
+123 DEQVEDAMS
-132 VLGLQWMDLLN
+132 ILGLQWMDLLN

-171 IMQNTDALVQNLSET
+171 IMQNTDALVQSLSET
-186 LGLSKDE
+186 LGISKDE
-193 WVALQNQLTE
+193 WVALQNQLAE
-203 LTTPEEANLT
+203 LT
-213 ADFNEKLDMADS
+213 ADFNETVDMSDGGVQEMA
-225 GIQGTTPQ
+225 PQ
-233 ADVTIASQ
+233 TDATITS
-241 ETQDTTATAATA
+241 QDTTVMAATV
-253 QMTQATEETQNV
+253 QMTHTTEETQNV
-265 QPEEETEDAVPVLEV
+265 QPEEETEDATPVIQV
-280 NKSENTQSENNV
+280 NASEDAQTENNV
-292 SEDTSGEMD
+292 SENASGEMG

-313 SVNEHAQTMEFQVRA
+313 SVNEHAQNMEFQVRA
-328 EQQTAV
+328 EQQTAA
-334 PEEVNTVASRT
+334 PEEVNKVASRT

-355 IAEFAKVNL
+355 ITEFAKVNL
-364 SPENSSVEMQLNP
+364 SPENSSIEMQLNP

-448 AGEEQQSSQREENG
+448 SGEEQQGSQREESG

>member
-1 MTSAKISGMVSNLG
+1 MTSAKISGMVSTPGTL
-15 SVDAGLPE
+15 DTGLSK
-23 VTGTVDKG
+23 VTGTVEKG

-51 GNQQLTSENP
+51 GNQQLTSGNP

-74 AVADGTKKLNV
+74 AVADSAKKLNV
-85 KESSPT
+85 KENSPT
-91 QKVEEMQNQL
+91 QKVEELQNQL

-123 DEQVEDVMS
+123 DEQVEDAMS
-132 VLGLQWMDLLN
+132 ILGLQWMDLLN

-171 IMQNTDALVQNLSET
+171 IMQNTDALVQSLSGT
-186 LGLSKDE
+186 LGISKDE
-193 WVALQNQLTE
+193 WVALQNQLAE
-203 LTTPEEANLT
+203 LT
-213 ADFNEKLDMADS
+213 ADFNETVDMAD
-225 GIQGTTPQ
+225 GGVQEIAPQ
-233 ADVTIASQ
+233 TDATITS
-241 ETQDTTATAATA
+241 QDTTVMAATV
-253 QMTQATEETQNV
+253 QMTHTTEETQNV
-265 QPEEETEDAVPVLEV
+265 QPEEETEDAAPVIQV
-280 NKSENTQSENNV
+280 NASEDAQTENNV
-292 SEDTSGEMD
+292 SENASGEMG
-301 ESAAQSQ
+301 EPAAQSQ

-313 SVNEHAQTMEFQVRA
+313 SVNEHAQNMEFQVRA
-328 EQQTAV
+328 EQQTVA
-334 PEEVNTVASRT
+334 PEEVNKVASRT

-355 IAEFAKVNL
+355 ITEFAKVNL
-364 SPENSSVEMQLNP
+364 SPENSSIEMQLNP

-448 AGEEQQSSQREENG
+448 SGEEQQGSQREESG

-485 ALAAQIMK
+485 TLAAQIMK

>member
-1 MTSAKISGMVSNLG
+1 MTSAKISGMVSTPGTL
-15 SVDAGLPE
+15 DTGLSK
-23 VTGTVDKG
+23 VTGTVEKG

-51 GNQQLTSENP
+51 GNQQLTSGNP

-74 AVADGTKKLNV
+74 AVADSAKKLNV
-85 KESSPT
+85 KENSPT
-91 QKVEEMQNQL
+91 QKVEELQNQL

-123 DEQVEDVMS
+123 DEQVEDAMS
-132 VLGLQWMDLLN
+132 ILGLQWMDLLN

-171 IMQNTDALVQNLSET
+171 IMQNTDALVQSLSET
-186 LGLSKDE
+186 LGISKDE
-193 WVALQNQLTE
+193 WVALQNQLAE
-203 LTTPEEANLT
+203 LT
-213 ADFNEKLDMADS
+213 ADFNETVDMAD
-225 GIQGTTPQ
+225 GGVQEMAPQ
-233 ADVTIASQ
+233 TDATITS
-241 ETQDTTATAATA
+241 QDTTVMAATV
-253 QMTQATEETQNV
+253 QMTHTTEEAQNV
-265 QPEEETEDAVPVLEV
+265 QPEEEAEDAAPVIQV
-280 NKSENTQSENNV
+280 NASEDAQTENNV
-292 SEDTSGEMD
+292 SEDASGEMG
-301 ESAAQSQ
+301 EPAAQSQ

-313 SVNEHAQTMEFQVRA
+313 SVNEHAQNMEFQVRA
-328 EQQTAV
+328 EQQTVA
-334 PEEVNTVASRT
+334 PEEVNKVASRT

-355 IAEFAKVNL
+355 ITEFAKVNL
-364 SPENSSVEMQLNP
+364 SSENSSIEMQLNP

-448 AGEEQQSSQREENG
+448 SGEEQQGSQREESG

>member
-1 MTSAKISGMVSNLG
+1 MTSAKISGMVSTPGTL
-15 SVDAGLPE
+15 DTGLSK
-23 VTGTVDKG
+23 VTGTVEKG

-51 GNQQLTSENP
+51 GNQQLTSGNP

-74 AVADGTKKLNV
+74 AVADSAKKLNV
-85 KESSPT
+85 KENSPT
-91 QKVEEMQNQL
+91 QKVEELQNQL

-123 DEQVEDVMS
+123 DEQVEDAMS
-132 VLGLQWMDLLN
+132 ILGLQWMDLLN

-171 IMQNTDALVQNLSET
+171 IMQNTDELVQSLSET
-186 LGLSKDE
+186 LGISKDE
-193 WVALQNQLTE
+193 WVALQNQLAE
-203 LTTPEEANLT
+203 LT
-213 ADFNEKLDMADS
+213 ADFNETVDMAD
-225 GIQGTTPQ
+225 GGVQEIAPQ
-233 ADVTIASQ
+233 TDATITS
-241 ETQDTTATAATA
+241 QDTTVMAATV
-253 QMTQATEETQNV
+253 QMTHTTEETQNV
-265 QPEEETEDAVPVLEV
+265 QPEEETEDAAPVIQV
-280 NKSENTQSENNV
+280 NASEDAQTENNV
-292 SEDTSGEMD
+292 SENASGEMG
-301 ESAAQSQ
+301 EPAAQSQ

-313 SVNEHAQTMEFQVRA
+313 SVNEHAQNMEFQVRA
-328 EQQTAV
+328 EQQTVA
-334 PEEVNTVASRT
+334 PEEVNKLASRT

-355 IAEFAKVNL
+355 ITEFAKVNL
-364 SPENSSVEMQLNP
+364 SPENSSIEMQLNP

-426 KVDAVEVT
+426 KVDAVEVA

-448 AGEEQQSSQREENG
+448 SGEEQQGSQREESG

>member
-1 MTSAKISGMVSNLG
+1 MTSAKISGMVSTPGTL
-15 SVDAGLPE
+15 DTGLSK
-23 VTGTVDKG
+23 VTGTVEKG

-51 GNQQLTSENP
+51 GNQQLTSGNP

-74 AVADGTKKLNV
+74 AVADSAKKLNV
-85 KESSPT
+85 KENSPT
-91 QKVEEMQNQL
+91 QKVEELQNQL

-123 DEQVEDVMS
+123 DEQVEDAMS
-132 VLGLQWMDLLN
+132 ILGLQWMDLLN

-171 IMQNTDALVQNLSET
+171 IMQNTDELVQSLSET
-186 LGLSKDE
+186 LGISKDE
-193 WVALQNQLTE
+193 WVALQNQLAE
-203 LTTPEEANLT
+203 LT
-213 ADFNEKLDMADS
+213 ADFNETVDMAD
-225 GIQGTTPQ
+225 GGVQEIAPQ
-233 ADVTIASQ
+233 TDATITS
-241 ETQDTTATAATA
+241 QDTTVMAATVDS
-253 QMTQATEETQNV
+253 THTTEETQNV
-265 QPEEETEDAVPVLEV
+265 QPEEETEDAAPVIQV
-280 NKSENTQSENNV
+280 NASEDAQTENNV
-292 SEDTSGEMD
+292 SENASGEMG
-301 ESAAQSQ
+301 EPAAQSQ

-313 SVNEHAQTMEFQVRA
+313 SVNEHAQNMEFQVRA
-328 EQQTAV
+328 EQQTVA
-334 PEEVNTVASRT
+334 PEEVNKVASRT

-355 IAEFAKVNL
+355 ITEFAKVNL
-364 SPENSSVEMQLNP
+364 SPENSSIEMQLNP

-426 KVDAVEVT
+426 KVDAVEVA

-448 AGEEQQSSQREENG
+448 SGEEQQGSQREESG

>member
-1 MTSAKISGMVSNLG
+1 MTSAKISGMVSTPRTL
-15 SVDAGLPE
+15 DTGLSK
-23 VTGTVDKG
+23 VTGTVEKG

-51 GNQQLTSENP
+51 GNQQLTSGNP

-74 AVADGTKKLNV
+74 AVADSTKKLNV
-85 KESSPT
+85 KENSPT
-91 QKVEEMQNQL
+91 QKVEELQNQL

-123 DEQVEDVMS
+123 DEQVEDAMS
-132 VLGLQWMDLLN
+132 ILGLQWMDLLN

-171 IMQNTDALVQNLSET
+171 IMQNTDELVQSLSET
-186 LGLSKDE
+186 LGISKDE
-193 WVALQNQLTE
+193 WVALQNQLAE
-203 LTTPEEANLT
+203 LT
-213 ADFNEKLDMADS
+213 ADFNETVDMAD
-225 GIQGTTPQ
+225 GGVQEIAPQ
-233 ADVTIASQ
+233 TDATITS
-241 ETQDTTATAATA
+241 QDTTVMAATV
-253 QMTQATEETQNV
+253 QMTHTTEETQNV
-265 QPEEETEDAVPVLEV
+265 QPEEETEDAAPVIQV
-280 NKSENTQSENNV
+280 NASEDAQTENNV
-292 SEDTSGEMD
+292 SENASGEMG
-301 ESAAQSQ
+301 EPAAQSQ

-313 SVNEHAQTMEFQVRA
+313 SVNEHAQNMEFQVRA
-328 EQQTAV
+328 EQQTVA
-334 PEEVNTVASRT
+334 PEEVNKVASRT

-355 IAEFAKVNL
+355 ITEFAKVNL
-364 SPENSSVEMQLNP
+364 SPENSSIEMQLNP

-426 KVDAVEVT
+426 KVDAVEVA

-448 AGEEQQSSQREENG
+448 SGEEQQGSQREESG

>member
-1 MTSAKISGMVSNLG
+1 MTSAKISGMVSTPGTL
-15 SVDAGLPE
+15 DTGLSK
-23 VTGTVDKG
+23 VTGTVEKG

-74 AVADGTKKLNV
+74 AVADSTKKLNV
-85 KESSPT
+85 KENSPT
-91 QKVEEMQNQL
+91 QKVEELQNQL

-123 DEQVEDVMS
+123 DEQVEDAMS
-132 VLGLQWMDLLN
+132 ILGLQWMDLLN

-186 LGLSKDE
+186 LEISRDE
-193 WVALQNQLTE
+193 WVALQNQLAE
-203 LTTPEEANLT
+203 LTV
-213 ADFNEKLDMADS
+213 DFNETVDMAD
-225 GIQGTTPQ
+225 GGVQEMAPQ
-233 ADVTIASQ
+233 TDATITS
-241 ETQDTTATAATA
+241 QDTTVMAATV
-253 QMTQATEETQNV
+253 QMTHTTEEAQNV
-265 QPEEETEDAVPVLEV
+265 QPEEEAEDAAPVIQV
-280 NKSENTQSENNV
+280 NASEDAQTENNV
-292 SEDTSGEMD
+292 SEDASGEMG
-301 ESAAQSQ
+301 EPAAQSQ

-313 SVNEHAQTMEFQVRA
+313 SVNEHAQNMEFQVRA
-328 EQQTAV
+328 EQQTVA
-334 PEEVNTVASRT
+334 PEEVNKVASRT

-355 IAEFAKVNL
+355 ITEFAKVNL
-364 SPENSSVEMQLNP
+364 SSENSSIEMQLNP

-448 AGEEQQSSQREENG
+448 SGEEQQGSQREESG

>member
-1 MTSAKISGMVSNLG
+1 MTSAKISGMVSTPGTL
-15 SVDAGLPE
+15 DTGLSK
-23 VTGTVDKG
+23 VTGTVEKG

-51 GNQQLTSENP
+51 GNQQLTSGNP

-74 AVADGTKKLNV
+74 AVADSAKKLNV
-85 KESSPT
+85 KENSPT
-91 QKVEEMQNQL
+91 QKVEELQNQL

-123 DEQVEDVMS
+123 DEQVEDAMS
-132 VLGLQWMDLLN
+132 ILGLQWMDLLN

-171 IMQNTDALVQNLSET
+171 IMQNTDELVQSLSET
-186 LGLSKDE
+186 LGISKDE
-193 WVALQNQLTE
+193 WVALQNQLAE
-203 LTTPEEANLT
+203 LT
-213 ADFNEKLDMADS
+213 ADFNETVDMAD
-225 GIQGTTPQ
+225 GGVQEMVPQ
-233 ADVTIASQ
+233 TDVTIASQ
-241 ETQDTTATAATA
+241 ETQDTTVMAATV
-253 QMTQATEETQNV
+253 QMTHTTEETQNV
-265 QPEEETEDAVPVLEV
+265 QPEEETEDAAPVIQV
-280 NKSENTQSENNV
+280 NASEDAQTENNV
-292 SEDTSGEMD
+292 SENASGEMG
-301 ESAAQSQ
+301 EPAAQSQ

-313 SVNEHAQTMEFQVRA
+313 SVNEHAQNMEFQVRA
-328 EQQTAV
+328 EQQTVA
-334 PEEVNTVASRT
+334 PEEVNKVASRT

-355 IAEFAKVNL
+355 ITEFAKVNL
-364 SPENSSVEMQLNP
+364 SPENSSIEMQLNP

-426 KVDAVEVT
+426 KVDAVEVA

-448 AGEEQQSSQREENG
+448 SGEEQQGSQREESG

>member
-1 MTSAKISGMVSNLG
+1 
-15 SVDAGLPE
+15 
-23 VTGTVDKG
+23 
-31 LCATAQ
+31 
-37 ASFASVM
+37 
-44 EQKTSGY
+44 
-51 GNQQLTSENP
+51 
-61 VGKEPAATTTQPA
+61 
-74 AVADGTKKLNV
+74 
-85 KESSPT
+85 
-91 QKVEEMQNQL
+91 
-101 EDTKDAF
+101 
-108 ETGVKEILKDELGVS
+108 
-123 DEQVEDVMS
+123 MS
-132 VLGLQWMDLLN
+132 ILGLQWMDLLN

-171 IMQNTDALVQNLSET
+171 IMQNTDELVQSLSET
-186 LGLSKDE
+186 LGISKDE
-193 WVALQNQLTE
+193 WVALQNQLAE
-203 LTTPEEANLT
+203 LT
-213 ADFNEKLDMADS
+213 ADFNETVDMAD
-225 GIQGTTPQ
+225 GGVQEIAPQ
-233 ADVTIASQ
+233 TDATITS
-241 ETQDTTATAATA
+241 QDTTVMAATV
-253 QMTQATEETQNV
+253 QMTHTTEETQNV
-265 QPEEETEDAVPVLEV
+265 QPEEETEDAAPVIQV
-280 NKSENTQSENNV
+280 NASEDAQTENNV
-292 SEDTSGEMD
+292 SENASGEMG
-301 ESAAQSQ
+301 EPAAQSQ

-313 SVNEHAQTMEFQVRA
+313 SVNEHAQNMEFQVRA
-328 EQQTAV
+328 EQQTVA
-334 PEEVNTVASRT
+334 PEEVNKVASRT

-355 IAEFAKVNL
+355 ITEFAKVNL
-364 SPENSSVEMQLNP
+364 SPENSSIEMQLNP

-426 KVDAVEVT
+426 KVDAVEVA

-448 AGEEQQSSQREENG
+448 SGEEQQGSQREESG

>member
-1 MTSAKISGMVSNLG
+1 MTSAKISGMVSTPGTL
-15 SVDAGLPE
+15 DTGLSK
-23 VTGTVDKG
+23 VTGTVEKG

-51 GNQQLTSENP
+51 GNQQLTSGNP

-74 AVADGTKKLNV
+74 AVADSAKKLNV
-85 KESSPT
+85 KENSPT
-91 QKVEEMQNQL
+91 QKVEELQNQL

-123 DEQVEDVMS
+123 DEQVEDAMS
-132 VLGLQWMDLLN
+132 ILGLQWMDLLN

-171 IMQNTDALVQNLSET
+171 IMQNTDELVQSLSET
-186 LGLSKDE
+186 LGISKDE
-193 WVALQNQLTE
+193 WVALQNQLAE
-203 LTTPEEANLT
+203 LT
-213 ADFNEKLDMADS
+213 ADFNETVDMAD
-225 GIQGTTPQ
+225 GGVQEIAPQ
-233 ADVTIASQ
+233 TDATITS
-241 ETQDTTATAATA
+241 QDTTVMAATV
-253 QMTQATEETQNV
+253 QMTHTTEETQNI
-265 QPEEETEDAVPVLEV
+265 QPEEETEDAAPVIQV
-280 NKSENTQSENNV
+280 NASEDAQTENNV
-292 SEDTSGEMD
+292 SENASGEMG
-301 ESAAQSQ
+301 EPAAQSQ

-313 SVNEHAQTMEFQVRA
+313 SVNEHAQNMEFQVRA
-328 EQQTAV
+328 EQQTVA
-334 PEEVNTVASRT
+334 PEEVNKVASRT

-355 IAEFAKVNL
+355 ITEFAKVNL
-364 SPENSSVEMQLNP
+364 SPENSSIEMQLNP

-426 KVDAVEVT
+426 KVDAVEVA

-448 AGEEQQSSQREENG
+448 SGEEQQGSQREESG

>member
-1 MTSAKISGMVSNLG
+1 MTSAKISGMVSTPGTL
-15 SVDAGLPE
+15 DTGLSK
-23 VTGTVDKG
+23 VTGTVEKG

-51 GNQQLTSENP
+51 GNQQLTSGNP

-74 AVADGTKKLNV
+74 AVADSAKKLNV
-85 KESSPT
+85 KENSPT
-91 QKVEEMQNQL
+91 QKVEELQNQL

-123 DEQVEDVMS
+123 DEQVEDAMS
-132 VLGLQWMDLLN
+132 ILGLQWMDLLN

-171 IMQNTDALVQNLSET
+171 IMQNTDELVQSLSET
-186 LGLSKDE
+186 LGISKDE
-193 WVALQNQLTE
+193 WVALQNQLAE
-203 LTTPEEANLT
+203 LT
-213 ADFNEKLDMADS
+213 ADFNETVDMAD
-225 GIQGTTPQ
+225 GGVQEIAPQ
-233 ADVTIASQ
+233 TDATITS
-241 ETQDTTATAATA
+241 QDTTVMAATV
-253 QMTQATEETQNV
+253 QMTHTTEETQNV
-265 QPEEETEDAVPVLEV
+265 QPEEETEDAAPVIQV
-280 NKSENTQSENNV
+280 NASEDAQTENNV
-292 SEDTSGEMD
+292 SENASGEMG
-301 ESAAQSQ
+301 EPAAQSQ

-313 SVNEHAQTMEFQVRA
+313 SVNEHAQNMEFQVRA
-328 EQQTAV
+328 EQQTVA
-334 PEEVNTVASRT
+334 PEEVNKVASRT

-355 IAEFAKVNL
+355 ITEFAKVNL
-364 SPENSSVEMQLNP
+364 SPENSSIEMQLNP

-399 AVSSETVKTALEAQI
+399 AVSSEIVKTALEAQI

-426 KVDAVEVT
+426 KVDAVEVA

-448 AGEEQQSSQREENG
+448 SGEEQQGSQREESG

>member
-1 MTSAKISGMVSNLG
+1 
-15 SVDAGLPE
+15 
-23 VTGTVDKG
+23 
-31 LCATAQ
+31 
-37 ASFASVM
+37 M
-44 EQKTSGY
+44 EE
-51 GNQQLTSENP
+51 L
-61 VGKEPAATTTQPA
+61 
-74 AVADGTKKLNV
+74 
-85 KESSPT
+85 
-91 QKVEEMQNQL
+91 QNQL

-123 DEQVEDVMS
+123 DEQVEDAMS
-132 VLGLQWMDLLN
+132 ILGLQWMDLLN

-171 IMQNTDALVQNLSET
+171 IMQNTDELVQSLSET
-186 LGLSKDE
+186 LGISKDE
-193 WVALQNQLTE
+193 WVALQNQLAE
-203 LTTPEEANLT
+203 LT
-213 ADFNEKLDMADS
+213 ADFNETVDMAD
-225 GIQGTTPQ
+225 GGVQEIAPQ
-233 ADVTIASQ
+233 TDATITS
-241 ETQDTTATAATA
+241 QDTTVMAATV
-253 QMTQATEETQNV
+253 QMTHTTEETQNV
-265 QPEEETEDAVPVLEV
+265 QPEEETEDAAPVIQV
-280 NKSENTQSENNV
+280 NASEDAQTENNV
-292 SEDTSGEMD
+292 SENASGEMG
-301 ESAAQSQ
+301 EPAAQSQ

-313 SVNEHAQTMEFQVRA
+313 SVNEHAQNMEFQVRA
-328 EQQTAV
+328 EQQTVA
-334 PEEVNTVASRT
+334 PEEVNKVASRT

-355 IAEFAKVNL
+355 ITEFAKVNL
-364 SPENSSVEMQLNP
+364 SPENSSIEMQLNP

-426 KVDAVEVT
+426 KVDAVEVA

-448 AGEEQQSSQREENG
+448 SGEEQQGSQREESG

>member
-1 MTSAKISGMVSNLG
+1 MTSAKISGMVSTPGTL
-15 SVDAGLPE
+15 DTGLSK
-23 VTGTVDKG
+23 VTGTVEKG

-51 GNQQLTSENP
+51 GNQQLTSGNP

-74 AVADGTKKLNV
+74 AVADSAKKLNV
-85 KESSPT
+85 KENSPT
-91 QKVEEMQNQL
+91 QKVEELQNQL

-123 DEQVEDVMS
+123 DEQVEDAMS
-132 VLGLQWMDLLN
+132 ILGLQWMDLLN

-171 IMQNTDALVQNLSET
+171 IMQNIDALVQSLSET
-186 LGLSKDE
+186 LGISKDE
-193 WVALQNQLTE
+193 WVALQNQLAE
-203 LTTPEEANLT
+203 LT
-213 ADFNEKLDMADS
+213 ADFNETVHMAD
-225 GIQGTTPQ
+225 GGVQEIAPQ
-233 ADVTIASQ
+233 TDATITS
-241 ETQDTTATAATA
+241 QDTTVMAATV
-253 QMTQATEETQNV
+253 QMTHTTEETQNV
-265 QPEEETEDAVPVLEV
+265 QPEEETEDAAPVIQV
-280 NKSENTQSENNV
+280 NASEDAQTENNV
-292 SEDTSGEMD
+292 SENASGEMG
-301 ESAAQSQ
+301 EPAAQSQ

-313 SVNEHAQTMEFQVRA
+313 SVNEHAQNMEFQVRA
-328 EQQTAV
+328 EQQTVA
-334 PEEVNTVASRT
+334 PEEVNKVASRT

-355 IAEFAKVNL
+355 ITEFAKVNL
-364 SPENSSVEMQLNP
+364 SPENSSIEMQLNP

-426 KVDAVEVT
+426 KVDAVEVA

-448 AGEEQQSSQREENG
+448 SGEEQQGSQREESG